1 MAGAILQG
9 LGSGAILALV
19 GVGLVLVFKGSK
31 VLNLAQGEI
40 GAFALFVTF
49 ALTGHGAAP
58 ASGAIIL
65 VGTVVLAA
73 LLGIAMERTIMRPL
87 VGRSPVQGTIAS
99 LGVAIVLINLELL
112 LGKAEVLGGLPGFL
126 PEGQNSFPV
135 TIPPTVGSWNFSAFG
150 ATLAS
155 GQVVG
160 LLLTAVAGIGLWQF
174 FRRTR
179 FGLAVVAATSDDTV
193 ARILGI
199 PVTRVYRFTWGIGG
213 ALSGLAAALAAPFLQ
228 GFTPATMTFVLIGAL
243 AAAVIGGLDSVLGA
257 IVGGLL
263 VGLVQALVGFS
274 SGGSAALGQVAV
286 LVLVV
291 GVLMIRPRG
300 ILGGAGVEL

>member
-1 MAGAILQG
+1 MIGAILQG

-40 GAFALFVTF
+40 GAFALFIAF
-49 ALTGHGAAP
+49 ALTGHGTAP
-58 ASGAIIL
+58 ASGITIL
-65 VGTVVLAA
+65 LVTVVLAA
-73 LLGIAMERTIMRPL
+73 LLGVLMERVIMRPL
-87 VGRSPVQGTIAS
+87 VGRPPVQGTIAS
-99 LGVAIVLINLELL
+99 LGVAIVLINVELL
-112 LGKAEVLGGLPGFL
+112 LGKPGIFL
-126 PEGQNSFPV
+126 AEGQNSFPV
-135 TIPPTVGSWNFSAFG
+135 SIPPTVGSWSVSAFG
-150 ATLAS
+150 ATLVS

-160 LLLTAVAGIGLWQF
+160 LLLTAAAGIGLYLF
-174 FRRTR
+174 FARTK

-199 PVTRVYRFTWGIGG
+199 PVKRVYLFTWGVGG
-213 ALSGLAAALAAPFLQ
+213 ALSGMAAALAAPILQ

-243 AAAVIGGLDSVLGA
+243 AAAVVGGLDSVLGA

-263 VGLVQALVGFS
+263 VGLVQSLVGYT
-274 SGGSAALGQVAV
+274 SGGSSALGQVAV

-291 GVLMIRPRG
+291 GTLMVRPRG
-300 ILGGAGVEL
+300 LLGGAGVEL